1 MFEANFKQNGA
12 ENKYIIED
20 KKHFNSTRS
29 YNKCMFKLTY

>member
-20 KKHFNSTRS
+20 KNILIQQEVII
-29 YNKCMFKLTY
+29 NACLN